1 MFQVPIAEL
10 IVGSVRTTNL
20 DQEIPNLD
28 QDLMILEREI
38 MDLDQD
44 LMILERE
51 IMDLDQDPTILEKG
65 LKNLDEQIMCEM
77 NQDLGL
83 QISGT
88 WIQNKEQ
95 IEMLVERDVGML

>member
-1 MFQVPIAEL
+1 MFQVPTAEQ

-28 QDLMILEREI
+28 QDPMILEREI
-38 MDLDQD
+38 MDPDQD
-44 LMILERE
+44 PMILEKE
-51 IMDLDQDPTILEKG
+51 

-77 NQDLGL
+77 NPDLDL

-88 WIQNKEQ
+88 WILNQEQ